1 MAIYLTYKVVHVLTK
16 IQTFGSERPNQE
28 SFEQKV
34 QHTIQS
40 PWLQLFYLVL
50 KIIFDLRYDLVSKL
64 TKIKVILVKLIIS
77 EILIIHYDSD

>member
-1 MAIYLTYKVVHVLTK
+1 MTIYLTYKVVHVLTK

-50 KIIFDLRYDLVSKL
+50 KIWYYYKTCHFLLAV
-64 TKIKVILVKLIIS
+64 
-77 EILIIHYDSD
+77 